1 VRRVAFAVPGHLGAP
16 TGGYAYDR
24 RMIAELRQ
32 LGWRVDVIGLGEG
45 FPWPHEQTRSAA
57 HTRLIQVPP
66 RDPIVID
73 GLAFAVLP
81 DAVRS
86 LRFDH
91 PLVALIHHPLAFE
104 SGLSAAQS
112 ATLRESESAA
122 LSCAVR
128 VVTTSAATARCLVA
142 DYRVPAARVSVAP
155 PGTEPAPRARG
166 SGRDRVQ
173 LLSVGALV
181 PRKGFDVLAAALAT
195 ATDLKW
201 HLSIVGD
208 AGRDP
213 KSAGELK
220 ADIVR
225 LALSDRVT
233 VLGALPPGDVAK
245 RYDEADLFVLAS
257 RFEGYGMAYA
267 EALAR
272 GLPII
277 GTTAGAI
284 PDTVPADAG
293 FLVGADDTIALA
305 AALRHLIENSDAR
318 HKLGAGAWRAARRLP
333 KWRDSAAIFSGMLG
347 SIE

>member
-1 VRRVAFAVPGHLGAP
+1 VRQVAFAVPGDLGAP

-57 HTRLIQVPP
+57 QTRLIQVPP
-66 RDPIVID
+66 GGPIVID

-81 DAVRS
+81 DTARR

-91 PLVALIHHPLAFE
+91 ALVALIHHPLAFE

-166 SGRDRVQ
+166 SGGDIVQ

-181 PRKGFDVLAAALAT
+181 PRKGFDVLVAALAT
-195 ATDLKW
+195 VTDLKW

-208 AGRDP
+208 AARDP

-225 LALSDRVT
+225 LNLSDRVT
-233 VLGALPPGDVAK
+233 MLGALPPADVAK

-293 FLVGADDTIALA
+293 FLVAADDPIALA
-305 AALRHLIENSDAR
+305 SALRHLIENSDAR
-318 HKLGAGAWRAARRLP
+318 HKLAAGAWRAARRLP
-333 KWRDSAAIFSGMLG
+333 KWRDSGEIFAGILE